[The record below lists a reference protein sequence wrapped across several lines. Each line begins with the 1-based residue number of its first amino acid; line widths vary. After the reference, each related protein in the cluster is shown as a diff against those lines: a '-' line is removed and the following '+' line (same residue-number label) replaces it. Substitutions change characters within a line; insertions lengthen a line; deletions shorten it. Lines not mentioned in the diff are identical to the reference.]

1 MNVLVTGATGF
12 VGQHLI
18 PQLLARGH
26 TVTAVARN
34 PSKAREFDWYEH
46 VHFIACDI
54 YQPRENVFQSFG
66 LPDVVIHL
74 AWEGLPNYK
83 ELFHFERNLFADYLF
98 IKSLVEG
105 GARHLLITGTCFE
118 YGMRNGCLSEDM
130 PSLPGN
136 PYALAKDTLRKFVEV
151 LAQKQDITV
160 QWARLFYMY
169 GKGQNQNS
177 LIAQL
182 DRAIDSG
189 NPVFNMS
196 GGEQLRDYLPVE
208 DVATKLVN
216 LMEHPQCTGI
226 VNICSGEPI
235 SVRRLVED
243 HVIRR
248 NSDIKLNFGYHP
260 YPDHEPLAFWGSH
273 DKFDALFTTKDRY

>member
-34 PSKAREFDWYEH
+34 PSKARGFDWYDH

-54 YQPRENVFQSFG
+54 YQLRENIFQFFG

-151 LAQKQDITV
+151 LAQKYDITV

-169 GKGQNQNS
+169 GNGQNQNS

-189 NPVFNMS
+189 DPVFNMS
-196 GGEQLRDYLPVE
+196 DGEQLRDYLPVK
-208 DVATKLVN
+208 DAATKLVN

-235 SVRRLVED
+235 SVRRLVEQ
-243 HVIRR
+243 HLAQRESNIR
-248 NSDIKLNFGYHP
+248 LNIGYYP
-260 YPDHEPLAFWGSH
+260 YPNYEPMAFWG
-273 DKFDALFTTKDRY
+273 DAKKFSSITGER